1 MCENAYAVSAAG
13 SAALQKEVGK
23 LNDRVY
29 LSPPHM
35 NGREMGYIEQAF
47 ATNWIAPLGENIDAF
62 EDAVQ
67 RFVGMPHALALSS
80 GTAAMHL
87 AMMSLGIGPGDIV
100 LCADVTF
107 AASCNPIVYQGAEPV
122 FIDCDQESWCIDP
135 TLLADTLLFYK
146 KEDKIPKAV
155 VVVDLYGLPA
165 DYDRILP
172 VCAEF
177 GVPVIEDAAEALG
190 SSYKG
195 TMCGSFG
202 DPSILSF
209 NANKIIT
216 ASSGGMVLS
225 RSQEAIQKMRYWATQ
240 AREPL
245 PYYEHKEIGYNY
257 RMSNICAGIG
267 RGQIETL
274 PAYVEKRRKIY
285 RRYKE
290 ALADLPVRFNP
301 VIPGAEP
308 NFWLTV
314 MVVEEGC
321 GVSPAAIAEALAAEN
336 IETRPFWKPMHMQP
350 VYRSRRFFSRRNPA
364 GEELFARGLCL
375 PSGTAMDERVQDR
388 IIDIIRSCF
397 MQGRSYV
404 KTGVGL

>member
-1 MCENAYAVSAAG
+1 MNE
-13 SAALQKEVGK
+13 K
-23 LNDRVY
+23 VY

-67 RFVGMPHALALSS
+67 RYVGMPHALALSS

-135 TLLADTLLFYK
+135 ALLADALLFYK
-146 KEDKIPKAV
+146 KKDKIPKAV

-165 DYDRILP
+165 NYDRILP

-177 GVPVIEDAAEALG
+177 GVPVIEDAAEAL
-190 SSYKG
+190 SSLYKG
-195 TMCGSFG
+195 SMCGSFG

-216 ASSGGMVLS
+216 TSSGGIVLS

-245 PYYEHKEIGYNY
+245 PYYEHKDIGYNY

-267 RGQIETL
+267 RGQMETL
-274 PAYVEKRRKIY
+274 PAYVEKRREIY

-314 MVVEEGC
+314 MVIEEGC
-321 GVSPAAIAEALAAEN
+321 GISPAAVAEALAAEN

-350 VYRSRRFFSRRNPA
+350 VYRSCRFFSRR
-364 GEELFARGLCL
+364 
-375 PSGTAMDERVQDR
+375 
-388 IIDIIRSCF
+388 
-397 MQGRSYV
+397 
-404 KTGVGL
+404 